1 MKLKK
6 RDPTKEY
13 GTEFVIFSSI
23 LNEKNNCKKKHI
35 KYQKEKYWKFPGIN
49 DLNDLKNS
57 AKIGIASEKTI
68 ELLNSSP

>member
-1 MKLKK
+1 MDPITEYRSEPVNFFIILK
-6 RDPTKEY
+6 
-13 GTEFVIFSSI
+13 
-23 LNEKNNCKKKHI
+23 EKNNCKKKHI

-68 ELLNSSP
+68 ELLNPSP